1 MSLLVAKR
9 IKEVYAHPA
18 FAKDSTMDVA
28 VVIMEKNFIFSPTIQ
43 PICLPR
49 DQLGLLLALFNLIF
63 KLLIL

>member
-49 DQLGLLLALFNLIF
+49 EKDGIVIIINIIIYQH
-63 KLLIL
+63 

>member
-9 IKEVYAHPA
+9 IQEVIVHPA
-18 FAKDSTMDVA
+18 FAKNGRMDVA

-49 DQLGLLLALFNLIF
+49 EKDGIV
-63 KLLIL
+63 IIIIIIIY